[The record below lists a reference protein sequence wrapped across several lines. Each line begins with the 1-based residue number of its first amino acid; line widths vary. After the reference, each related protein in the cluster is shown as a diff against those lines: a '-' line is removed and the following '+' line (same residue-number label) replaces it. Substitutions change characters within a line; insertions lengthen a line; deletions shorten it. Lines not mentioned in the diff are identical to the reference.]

1 MEKKTQ
7 KQTTQFMPA
16 CLVWGT
22 IIEYLGLGMI
32 WYLND
37 NMLWI
42 KGVDIVNIS
51 LVRNLYISDSW
62 KKTRRSV
69 ISAKLSGL

>member
-1 MEKKTQ
+1 
-7 KQTTQFMPA
+7 MPA

-42 KGVDIVNIS
+42 KGVNIVNIS
-51 LVRNLYISDSW
+51 LVLNLYISDSL